1 MHKIGRDS
9 YEVLECT
16 KLVGIL
22 MKFWNAQNFERFFVK
37 FLSKSFEVQKF
48 EDLKFWNIEVNF
60 WSIEFL
66 NFWSLKV
73 LKFLKFWS
81 FEVQEFWQLEG
92 RGLCES
98 F

>member
-22 MKFWNAQNFERFFVK
+22 MKFWNAQNFVRFFVK

-60 WSIEFL
+60 WSIEV
-66 NFWSLKV
+66 NFWSFIFEV
-73 LKFLKFWS
+73 
-81 FEVQEFWQLEG
+81 FEVQEFWQWGG
-92 RGLCES
+92 RGLYES